1 MKCGQE
7 TFKKMT
13 NDNSLTYFPLCINDF
28 HALVFVIKKIKMNE
42 REGFLKYIFYAF
54 FVVEFII

>member
-1 MKCGQE
+1 
-7 TFKKMT
+7 MT

-28 HALVFVIKKIKMNE
+28 HALVLVIKKIKMNE

-54 FVVEFII
+54 FIRLVMQLSYHVLNN